1 MDAGRGRRRKGGGEQ
16 GRAGRVTN
24 REEREWKEARHSIWL
39 LTHGAGTDAN
49 AGVAPDRLSRSQA
62 GGAADLA
69 DLMPNAG
76 GLGGGG
82 GGGGGA
88 GEEGTGMG
96 DVSMD
101 APVRT
106 FAQWSERAAA
116 ADDDQ
121 NTRKNTRKI
130 GVCIVPPEDVWGPIQ
145 VLQCARACAYACVR
159 VRARVRVVCVRARA

>member
-1 MDAGRGRRRKGGGEQ
+1 MGG
-16 GRAGRVTN
+16 
-24 REEREWKEARHSIWL
+24 
-39 LTHGAGTDAN
+39 
-49 AGVAPDRLSRSQA
+49 
-62 GGAADLA
+62 
-69 DLMPNAG
+69 
-76 GLGGGG
+76 
-82 GGGGGA
+82 
-88 GEEGTGMG
+88 
-96 DVSMD
+96 VSMD

-145 VLQCARACAYACVR
+145 VPQCARARAYACVR